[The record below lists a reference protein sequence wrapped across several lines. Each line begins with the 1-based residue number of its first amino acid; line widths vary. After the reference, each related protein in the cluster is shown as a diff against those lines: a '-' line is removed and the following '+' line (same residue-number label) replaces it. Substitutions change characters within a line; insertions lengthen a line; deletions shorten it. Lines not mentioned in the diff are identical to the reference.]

1 MKRPVL
7 VLGLLLTVTAGGA
20 GLRLVS
26 LDNRPMHC
34 DEGVHAVKFG
44 ELLEKGKYEYDPA
57 EYHGPGLNYLTLP
70 IAWLAGAARLTD
82 VTEVHLRLLLA
93 VFGIAL
99 IAGTLLLWD
108 GLGPWAAVCA
118 AALAAVSPAMI
129 FFSRY
134 YIQEML
140 LVCFTF
146 FALAACWR
154 WLRSDRPAARAA
166 WLVLAGV
173 CFGMMHVAK
182 ETCAIAVFAMVVAAA
197 AMMLRRRRGVRAS
210 QSSAPQ
216 APWPRLKCLAGPAGL
231 VLLVAVVVSVL
242 FYSSFF
248 TNADGPADSIRTYT
262 KYVHRAAGTPEEAS
276 WHVHPWH
283 YYAEILLWWHHGGAV
298 WTEAFIIALAVAGFG
313 FAIAGRG
320 AAPGGV
326 ALVRF
331 LGVYTIV
338 MVLVYSI
345 LPYKTPW
352 CMLGF
357 LHGLILLGGFGAVQL
372 VRAAP
377 GRAGK
382 AAAAVVLLAAGGH
395 LGWQGWRGSF
405 AACEDPGN
413 PYVYAHTT
421 SDVRRLVARIEEY
434 AAVHPDGHGMPIQ
447 VICPAHDY
455 WPLPWNLR
463 RFTRAGF
470 DDHVPDKGAIA
481 PVVITQPALEADLTR
496 RIFEIYEAA
505 PFEQRHLYMTVFEN
519 LQLRHGVPLRAYVR
533 KDLWEA
539 WAAAHAPEVPQ

>member
-1 MKRPVL
+1 MKRPLL
-7 VLGLLLTVTAGGA
+7 VFGLLLVVTAGGA
-20 GLRLVS
+20 GLRLAL

-44 ELLEKGKYEYDPA
+44 ELLERGEYEYDPA
-57 EYHGPGLNYLTLP
+57 EYHGPALNYLTLP
-70 IAWLAGAARLTD
+70 ITWLAGAARLTD

-93 VFGIAL
+93 VFGILL
-99 IAGTLLLWD
+99 IAGTWLLWD
-108 GLGPWAAVCA
+108 GLGPWGAVCA

-146 FALAACWR
+146 FALGACWR
-154 WLRSDRPAARAA
+154 WLRCERPAARAG

-182 ETCAIAVFAMVVAAA
+182 ETCAISMFAMVVAAA
-197 AMMLRRRRGVRAS
+197 AMMLWRRRAARAS
-210 QSSAPQ
+210 QSSTSEA
-216 APWPRLKCLAGPAGL
+216 PRLRLKSLAGPAVL
-231 VLLVAVVVSVL
+231 VLLVAMAVSVL

-248 TNADGPADSIRTYT
+248 TNAAGPADSIRTYA
-262 KYVHRAAGTPEEAS
+262 KYVHRAAGSREEAS

-283 YYAEILLWWHHGGAV
+283 YYAEILLWWHRGEAV
-298 WTEAFIIALAVAGFG
+298 WSEAFIVALAVVGLA
-313 FAIAGRG
+313 FAAAGRG
-320 AAPGGV
+320 TAPAGA

-331 LGVYTIV
+331 LGVYTVV
-338 MVLVYSI
+338 MVLFYSI

-357 LHGLILLGGFGAVQL
+357 LHGMILLGGCGAVQL

-382 AAAAVVLLAAGGH
+382 ALAAVVLLAAGGH

-405 AACEDPGN
+405 AAYEDHGN

-421 SDVRRLVARIEEY
+421 SDVPRLVARIEEY
-434 AAVHPDGHGMPIQ
+434 AAVHPDGYGMHVQ
-447 VICPAHDY
+447 VICPADDY
-455 WPLPWNLR
+455 WPLPWYLR
-463 RFTRAGF
+463 HFTYVGWHDR
-470 DDHVPDKGAIA
+470 VPDGAIA

-496 RIFEIYEAA
+496 RIFVIYEAA
-505 PFEQRHLYMTVFEN
+505 PFEQRHLYLTVFEDM
-519 LQLRHGVPLRAYVR
+519 QLRHGVPLRAYVR

-539 WAAAHAPEVPQ
+539 WAAAHAPAMPQ